1 MVSLAQIV
9 TTGDEQE
16 NTTAVLISFIYI
28 SITSNLFAAGSA
40 IWATIYLAWM
50 PLSVA
55 PEENREPTSVER
67 ADRLSVYDDIYR
79 RANIGIRRRSNF
91 NLQYASAVVW
101 YASGLTT
108 TSYAIAIWGW
118 ISVAQT
124 LTQRVGMLVFVIAG
138 STSMSWP
145 LFRGMYLTVIGK
157 DPWMIKG
164 PRRV

>member
-1 MVSLAQIV
+1 MISLAQIV

-16 NTTAVLISFIYI
+16 KTSTLLIFCIYL
-28 SITSNLFAAGSA
+28 SIISNLFAAGCA

-79 RANIGIRRRSNF
+79 RANIGIRQRSNF
-91 NLQYASAVVW
+91 NLQYACAVAW
-101 YASGLTT
+101 YGGGLTM
-108 TSYAIAIWGW
+108 TSLAIAIWGW
-118 ISVAQT
+118 LSIAQT
-124 LTQRVGMLVFVIAG
+124 QAQGILLLVVVIGG
-138 STSMSWP
+138 STPMSWP
-145 LFRGMYLTVIGK
+145 LFRGVYLTLIGK